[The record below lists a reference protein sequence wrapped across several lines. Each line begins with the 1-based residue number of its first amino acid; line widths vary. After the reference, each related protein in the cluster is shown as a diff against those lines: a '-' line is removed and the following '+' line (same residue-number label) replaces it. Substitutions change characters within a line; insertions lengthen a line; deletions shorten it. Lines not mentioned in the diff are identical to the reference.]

1 MIILYLLCALSSAP
15 MTLLA
20 WVLAPFL
27 ALFLDS
33 AGNLKYGRSL
43 FQMSDNPAIGDD
55 LWQASHPNR
64 YWAATTYMWRNPAQG
79 FAQMCGA
86 KVDMAT
92 PIKVYGDASSEFG
105 CYLITTDNGYFLF
118 NYRIKI
124 TSDRCL
130 LGALGWNLKPLY
142 SQLPH
147 ETLGQLYVTPFRLEK
162 V

>member
-1 MIILYLLCALSSAP
+1 MVNKYILFAVSNIV

-20 WVLAPFL
+20 MILAPFL

-33 AGNLKYGRSL
+33 DGNLRYGRRL

-55 LWQASHPNR
+55 LWQVDHPNH

-86 KVDMAT
+86 KVDMST
-92 PIKVYGDASSEFG
+92 PIKVRGNAGAEFG
-105 CYLITTDNGYFLF
+105 YYLITTDNGYFLF
-118 NYRIKI
+118 NYRVKI
-124 TSDRCL
+124 TSTICL
-130 LGALGWNLKPLY
+130 LGAIGWNLKPLY

-147 ETLGQLYVTPFRLEK
+147 ETLGQLYITPFRFGE